1 MRRVAR
7 LVLPLVA
14 LLLPLGLVAQD
25 SVPPV
30 RDSLPAVDSAA
41 AGRDSA
47 LAAQAAEIER
57 ARQDSILYGKAPV
70 SPMGAL
76 WRSILVPG
84 WGQAKL
90 NRKLTGALFVTWE
103 GVTLGM
109 ALKTSHELRY
119 LRRTGSSSVSAKEQE
134 QQDWLVLLAFNHLFA
149 AIEGYV
155 SAHLWDFPEDL
166 QVRAMPVPGGV
177 GGTVSLPFRFP

>member
-1 MRRVAR
+1 MTALRV
-7 LVLPLVA
+7 LVA
-14 LLLPLGLVAQD
+14 LLLFAMRVLAAQD
-25 SVPPV
+25 SVPPATPPV
-30 RDSLPAVDSAA
+30 PAVDSVAA
-41 AGRDSA
+41 ARDSV
-47 LAAQAAEIER
+47 LAAAAAEAER
-57 ARQDSILYGKAPV
+57 ARQDSILYGKPPV

-76 WRSILVPG
+76 WRSILIPG

-109 ALKTSHELRY
+109 SLKASHELRY
-119 LRRTGSSSVSAKEQE
+119 LRRTRSGSVDAKKQE
-134 QQDWLVLLAFNHLFA
+134 RQDWLVLLAFNHLFA

-166 QVRAMPVPGGV
+166 QVRAAPVPGGI
-177 GGTVSLPFRFP
+177 GGSLSVPFRFP